1 MTVHLGGCSLQQSAG
16 EPAAAPSARRGA
28 VARLRLLVLPQA
40 RHAYRE
46 RPAGHRRYPRRQF
59 YRFGTGTAEFVIC
72 RNCGVYI
79 GAIGDSG
86 SGMRAVINTI
96 CLDDRAL
103 FTREPA
109 PTDHDGETI
118 EDRLASRAAALIHR
132 WTSERAAVRWWW
144 RYPGSTAS
152 SVA

>member
-1 MTVHLGGCSLQQSAG
+1 MTDMAAMGKQRKDDDAVHMQEADSAG
-16 EPAAAPSARRGA
+16 GMANDRGESASSIGRVFA
-28 VARLRLLVLPQA
+28 IL
-40 RHAYRE
+40 
-46 RPAGHRRYPRRQF
+46 
-59 YRFGTGTAEFVIC
+59 
-72 RNCGVYI
+72 